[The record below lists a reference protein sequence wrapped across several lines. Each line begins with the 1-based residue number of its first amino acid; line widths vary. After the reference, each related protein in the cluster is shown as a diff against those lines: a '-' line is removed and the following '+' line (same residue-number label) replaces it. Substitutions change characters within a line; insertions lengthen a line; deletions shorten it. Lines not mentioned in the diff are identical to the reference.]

1 MVPTLQDR
9 SSEEEETAANP
20 TLNTTITIGVKEDGA
35 LYLGIYVVVGGIG
48 AGGLVV
54 VVACVR
60 VGCAGRQ
67 GNDGAESSV
76 VVTAGGFP
84 LRHAE
89 SILNLAGSAS
99 G

>member
-1 MVPTLQDR
+1 MSPTLKDR
-9 SSEEEETAANP
+9 FTEEEEPAANP
-20 TLNTTITIGVKEDGA
+20 TLNATITIGVTEDGA

-48 AGGLVV
+48 AGG
-54 VVACVR
+54 VVAVYACMR
-60 VGCAGRQ
+60 VGCAGRH
-67 GNDGAESSV
+67 GDDGAESSV
-76 VVTAGGFP
+76 VMTAGGFP

>member
-1 MVPTLQDR
+1 MAPTLKDR
-9 SSEEEETAANP
+9 FTEEEEPAANP
-20 TLNTTITIGVKEDGA
+20 TLDTTITIGVKEDGA

-54 VVACVR
+54 VYACVR
-60 VGCAGRQ
+60 VGCAGRH
-67 GNDGAESSV
+67 GESSV
-76 VVTAGGFP
+76 VVTTGGFP

>member
-1 MVPTLQDR
+1 MVPTLKK
-9 SSEEEETAANP
+9 TAANP
-20 TLNTTITIGVKEDGA
+20 TLNTTITIGVKEDWA

-67 GNDGAESSV
+67 GDGAESSV

>member
-1 MVPTLQDR
+1 MTPTLEDR
-9 SSEEEETAANP
+9 LTEEEKAAASP
-20 TLNTTITIGVKEDGA
+20 TLNATITIGVKEDGA
-35 LYLGIYVVVGGIG
+35 LYLGIYVVVGGMG

-67 GNDGAESSV
+67 GDDGAKSSV

>member
-1 MVPTLQDR
+1 MVPTLKDR

-48 AGGLVV
+48 AGGLIAVY
-54 VVACVR
+54 ACVR
-60 VGCAGRQ
+60 VGCTGRH
-67 GNDGAESSV
+67 GDDGAGSNIV
-76 VVTAGGFP
+76 VAARGFP